1 MTDPKPAM
9 RTVDPRGEIMA
20 QIAIANDETQR
31 NFLILLLGIL
41 DQQTAQYEMLNHK
54 LDAILSDEKAIR
66 NTVLNGHA
74 DTHHDDHDYVKEMR
88 AFKQQRKAIDT
99 WALVQIE
106 TQAEAAKKS
115 QTRWDRFVEG
125 VISQGAAVL
134 MSAIAAAFGLA
145 YLVK

>member
-9 RTVDPRGEIMA
+9 RTIDPRGEIMA

-41 DQQTAQYEMLNHK
+41 DQQTAQYEMLNRK
-54 LDAILSDEKAIR
+54 LDAILKDEQAIKHAA
-66 NTVLNGHA
+66 LNGDA
-74 DTHHDDHDYVKEMR
+74 ATHPQEHEYLRDMM
-88 AFKQQRKAIDT
+88 AFKSQRKAIDT

-106 TQAEAAKKS
+106 AQAEAAKKS
-115 QTRWDRFVEG
+115 QTRWDRFIEG
-125 VISQGAAVL
+125 VISQGATVL